1 MSDPLFDLAGRVAV
15 VTGGIGQL
23 GAELSVA
30 LASRGMRVAILDL
43 ETTPRGGTPGL
54 ATALEEGTVR
64 AHACDVTDRAQVES
78 ALALVEADWGVPD
91 LLVNAAAIDA
101 PPDAP
106 AAEVGPF
113 EDVPVESLE
122 RVVHVNVLGVVVP
135 CQVIGGAMARAG
147 RGSIVNVGS
156 VYGLLSPDQ
165 GLYDFRR
172 EAGDAFYKPVAY
184 SVSKS
189 ALVNLTRYLATYW
202 GRSGVRVN
210 TLTPHG
216 IENGQPAPFVE
227 AFAARSPLGRLMD
240 VSEAVGAVVFLAS
253 DALVVRHR
261 GEPRRRRRLVGLVI
275 PAEVPNLVAGEERP
289 PASGAWLEK
298 TRPADG
304 ADLCRVA
311 RSGSADADAAV
322 AAAREAQV
330 EWGARTAVERGDVV
344 RAIAALLRERREEA
358 SEIVAAET
366 GKGIELARGET
377 DAAVEM
383 GFFVAG
389 EGRRSYGRTTTA
401 SMPHRTVLTLRRP
414 VGVAALLISFNTPL
428 PNVAWKAFPSIFCGN
443 GSVLKPS
450 EHTPVSAWWLGRLC
464 LEAGLPPGVLN
475 VVQGLGPEAGM
486 PLVEDPRVDLVSFTG
501 SAATGRLIAEAAGRR
516 LAKTVMELGGKNAL
530 VVCDDADLD
539 RAVEWTL
546 ASAFSNAGQRCAAAS
561 RIVVFD
567 AVYDDFRERLAR
579 ATWALGDIGPVISEA
594 AMDRI
599 LAAVEAACAGG
610 AVVLAGGARVGEQG
624 FHVAPT
630 LVEGVAPDAP
640 LSCEELFGPVAALYR
655 VAGFDEAVALANDS
669 AYGLTAAIHTASV
682 HRAMRFA
689 ERVAAGVVVVNA
701 GTHGSEPHMGFGGVK
716 QSGTGWKEAGLESLD
731 VYSETRYVNLVVDPA
746 LT

>member
-1 MSDPLFDLAGRVAV
+1 M
-15 VTGGIGQL
+15 
-23 GAELSVA
+23 
-30 LASRGMRVAILDL
+30 
-43 ETTPRGGTPGL
+43 
-54 ATALEEGTVR
+54 
-64 AHACDVTDRAQVES
+64 
-78 ALALVEADWGVPD
+78 
-91 LLVNAAAIDA
+91 
-101 PPDAP
+101 
-106 AAEVGPF
+106 
-113 EDVPVESLE
+113 
-122 RVVHVNVLGVVVP
+122 
-135 CQVIGGAMARAG
+135 
-147 RGSIVNVGS
+147 
-156 VYGLLSPDQ
+156 
-165 GLYDFRR
+165 
-172 EAGDAFYKPVAY
+172 
-184 SVSKS
+184 
-189 ALVNLTRYLATYW
+189 
-202 GRSGVRVN
+202 
-210 TLTPHG
+210 
-216 IENGQPAPFVE
+216 
-227 AFAARSPLGRLMD
+227 
-240 VSEAVGAVVFLAS
+240 
-253 DALVVRHR
+253 
-261 GEPRRRRRLVGLVI
+261 I

-610 AVVLAGGARVGEQG
+610 AVVLAGGMRVGEQG

-655 VAGFDEAVALANDS
+655 VAAFDEAVALANDS
-669 AYGLTAAIHTASV
+669 PYGLTAAIHTASV

-731 VYSETRYVNLVVDPA
+731 VYSETRYVNLVVDP
-746 LT
+746 TRT